1 MDVGD
6 STAALLSVLS
16 DSGAWAVTVILAVY
30 MLKLVLSGKLVPQKT
45 VAILLQT
52 IETERTA
59 NAELRAAL
67 TEYQAQ
73 GITAAKFFESIQ
85 GERKEANK
93 P

>member
-1 MDVGD
+1 MDAGESV
-6 STAALLSVLS
+6 ANVLSVIS
-16 DSGAWAVTVILAVY
+16 DSGAWAFTVTFAIY
-30 MLKLVLSGKLVPQKT
+30 ILKLIYSGKLVPGKT

-52 IETERTA
+52 IEAERAA

-73 GITAAKFFESIQ
+73 GLTAAKFFESIQ